1 MPQNILTPEEK
12 KYLGKIARYIGS
24 LGMKYGDIN
33 FEMSSDDE
41 EISYSEDDFPTH
53 FDNNYTAEIPDGLVA
68 ILKKIIDYF
77 DDADLY
83 WNLPDGN
90 EIDYICCCWVTTTT
104 KDSCTFWFG

>member
-1 MPQNILTPEEK
+1 MAQNILTPEEK

-53 FDNNYTAEIPDGLVA
+53 FDNNYTAEIPDGLVP

-90 EIDYICCCWVTTTT
+90 EIDYQRFEISI
-104 KDSCTFWFG
+104 D